1 MCIFNLMCLKSRK
14 VAAQKLPMWP
24 FQIAPLINFFFLSI
38 SIIKILYVYFKII
51 IIFETQLPH
60 HNIKNLNQFKLK
72 TVCLLLYLPIVY
84 LNYRIEHRLILSTNN

>member
-1 MCIFNLMCLKSRK
+1 MFT
-14 VAAQKLPMWP
+14 
-24 FQIAPLINFFFLSI
+24 
-38 SIIKILYVYFKII
+38 FKII

-84 LNYRIEHRLILSTNN
+84 LNYIKKKHKFKKKHKLILHFIQNCEALYNI